1 MPLNKA
7 VLIFNPKTGRY
18 GSNRQPSI
26 DSVCDHFRSLG
37 VEIDLRETSA
47 PGDATAIAHKA
58 AHNGTRNVIVSGG
71 DGTIN
76 EALQGIIDTD
86 ARLAI
91 LPRGTANV
99 LARDLGMPLD
109 SFKAAAVIAEGKS
122 RRIYAG
128 CALEEAT
135 GSKRYFLLMAG
146 IGLDAS
152 VVRRVDPR
160 LKKRF
165 GRGAFWLSGFSHLAH
180 WRPTSFALEVDGK
193 NLNGTFA
200 AIGKAASYG
209 GELSVTP
216 RARLEQPDF
225 EICVVSSRSRLR
237 YLQLLPYVMRGGVPE
252 QKDHV
257 AFVRATRVLAT
268 GQAPVQVDGE
278 LIGKLPMT
286 FEIAPTPIN
295 IIVP

>member
-1 MPLNKA
+1 MKA

-18 GSNRQPSI
+18 GSNRLPPI

-37 VEIDLRETSA
+37 VDIDLRQTSG
-47 PGDATAIAHKA
+47 PGDAATIARA
-58 AHNGTRNVIVSGG
+58 AATNGRRNLIVSGG

-76 EALQGIIDTD
+76 EALQGLIDTD

-99 LARDLGMPLD
+99 LARDLGMPLN
-109 SFKAAAVIAEGKS
+109 SFKAASVIAEGKT
-122 RRIYAG
+122 RKIYAG
-128 CALEEAT
+128 CAIDEVT
-135 GSKRYFLLMAG
+135 GNKRYFLLMAG

-165 GRGAFWLSGFSHLAH
+165 GRAAFWLSGFSHLAH
-180 WRPTSFALEVDGK
+180 WRPTSFVLEVDGK
-193 NLNGTFA
+193 TLEGTFA

-209 GELSVTP
+209 GDLSVTP

-225 EICVVSSRSRLR
+225 EICVVRTRSRFR

-252 QKDHV
+252 HKDHV
-257 AFVRATRVLAT
+257 TYLRATQVLAT

-278 LIGKLPMT
+278 LIGKLPMR
-286 FEIAPTPIN
+286 FEIVPQPIEV
-295 IIVP
+295 IVP